1 VNRTLVWRQWRFP
14 CARAVVRRRWRREEE
29 ASVAAVPEETG
40 SSGINGGG
48 GDRRSGE
55 RRGLKE
61 FWDEKR
67 NDTRWVTI
75 CRLEHIGNGSELE
88 LLRIGFESIQQS
100 FEIRTTADKLN
111 TYQQCFKS

>member
-14 CARAVVRRRWRREEE
+14 CARAVVRWRWRREEE

-75 CRLEHIGNGSELE
+75 CRLEHIGNGFELE
-88 LLRIGFESIQQS
+88 LLWIGFESRQQW

-111 TYQQCFKS
+111 TYQ